1 MIAILSQRL
10 VVLLTFLAG
19 PVGVLAP
26 KGMTVLVLAVGMAGL
41 ARWAEA
47 GFQKSSRYFSLAAVL
62 AALALWAAISGAW
75 SFDPSRAMSLVVR
88 LTGVAMTG
96 AGLLFAFLRLDPA
109 YRHRAENGLLVGAVA
124 GLAII
129 TVGFFYAKISGNSLW
144 GTYSFDP
151 LTTLN
156 NGAVAISLLAWPA
169 MAVAWR
175 RNRTGA
181 VLVAAMACLGL
192 LFLSSGTALL
202 APFLGLV
209 GFIVVWFL
217 GRCGAL
223 ALAVVIPILILAAPQ
238 IVSYSL
244 SADVIKEI
252 SQKLPTSAQHRLDM
266 WSFAVVKIDEKP
278 FMGWGMDA
286 SRFIPQEGRRLAP
299 NMELMPL
306 HPHNAFLQVRLELGM
321 PGIILFAA
329 LVGLFFA
336 GVRNVSDRFAA
347 ALIAGAGGA
356 YLTVASLSYGIWQNW
371 WVAFAWAF
379 AALTSLALRRSSS
392 GG

>member
-1 MIAILSQRL
+1 MIATLSQRL
-10 VVLLTFLAG
+10 AVLFAFLAG

-26 KGMTVLVLAVGMAGL
+26 KGMTVLVVGVGLAGL
-41 ARWAEA
+41 ARWAGA
-47 GFQKSSRYFSLAAVL
+47 GFQRSSRYNSLVVVL
-62 AALALWAAISGAW
+62 AALALWAAVSVAW
-75 SFDPSRAMSLVVR
+75 SFEPSRALSLVVR
-88 LTGVAMTG
+88 LTAVAMTG
-96 AGLLFAFLRLDPA
+96 AGLLFAFSRLDPA
-109 YRHRAENGLLVGAVA
+109 FRHRAENGLLVGVVA

-144 GTYSFDP
+144 GTYFFDP

-181 VLVAAMACLGL
+181 VLVAAMAYAGL

-202 APFLGLV
+202 APLLGLV

-217 GRCGAL
+217 GRRGAL
-223 ALAVVIPILILAAPQ
+223 ALAVVIPIFILAAPH
-238 IVSYSL
+238 IFSYSF
-244 SADVIKEI
+244 SADAVKEI
-252 SQKLPTSAQHRLDM
+252 SQKLPASAKHRLAM
-266 WSFAVVKIDEKP
+266 WSFAVEKIDEKP

-286 SRFIPQEGRRLAP
+286 SRFIPQEDRRLGG
-299 NMELMPL
+299 NMEIMPL

-321 PGIILFAA
+321 PGIILAA
-329 LVGLFFA
+329 VFVGLFFA
-336 GVRNVSDRFAA
+336 GIRNVRDRFAA
-347 ALIAGAGGA
+347 ALMAAAGGA

-371 WVAFAWAF
+371 WVAFAWAL

-392 GG
+392 GE